1 MKKTVKADLR
11 AKSVEDLRTEANGL
25 RKDLLTARVAA
36 TVQGKSKGMQ
46 YREVRRRI
54 ARIETLITE
63 KTAVAAVKA

>member
-1 MKKTVKADLR
+1 MKKTIKADLR
-11 AKSVEDLRTEANGL
+11 AKSVEDLRTEATGL
-25 RKDLLTARVAA
+25 RRDLLTARVAA

>member
-25 RKDLLTARVAA
+25 RKDLLTTRVAA

-63 KTAVAAVKA
+63 KAASAAVKA